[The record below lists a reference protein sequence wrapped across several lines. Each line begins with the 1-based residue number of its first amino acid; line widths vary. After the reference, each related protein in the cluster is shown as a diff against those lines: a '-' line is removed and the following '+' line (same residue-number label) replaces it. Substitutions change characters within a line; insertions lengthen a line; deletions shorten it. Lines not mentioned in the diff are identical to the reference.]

1 MIFYE
6 QLQLVSYYLLL
17 VQVTVEH
24 TYIKRFKIAYYN
36 LLFFIKKKKKKK
48 KRKILLC
55 FGSSTK

>member
-24 TYIKRFKIAYYN
+24 TYQAAQDCI
-36 LLFFIKKKKKKK
+36 LQFIILYKKE